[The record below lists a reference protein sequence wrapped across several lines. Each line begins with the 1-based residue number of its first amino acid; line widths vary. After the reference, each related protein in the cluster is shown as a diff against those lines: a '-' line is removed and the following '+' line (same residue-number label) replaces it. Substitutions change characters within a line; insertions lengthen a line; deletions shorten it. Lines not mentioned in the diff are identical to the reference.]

1 MKKTSLFPYIFLV
14 GCLSFSNPVWGADD
28 FLSQPDFQTS
38 ESNTTENKE
47 LLLFFEEQ
55 DLVTAT
61 KRATS
66 LRKAPAIATI
76 ITADEIRNMGAR
88 NLLDVLKMVPGIGIS
103 INEYGIT
110 MIEVRGIRSSTS
122 EKILVMINGHSLN
135 KNFTG
140 SAFYSYAEML
150 PTENIRQVEVVRGPG
165 SALYGN
171 SAFVA
176 TINIITRNAEEING
190 LELNAGGG
198 SFGSFKGNLLGGKAI
213 GDKLTLSGSLDHYQ
227 ANGHKRIVESD
238 YLSGNPP
245 SFPFPTA
252 SLSTAPNTPDLSL
265 KQTDAFLKIGYGDL
279 SFRGGY
285 RTVRK
290 DLFIGLNYAITD
302 NNYQDIDTY
311 WGELAYGLNLSEALS
326 TNLKLYYDLY
336 EQNPNVKILPNGFPG
351 FPNGMIGRPLVKDR
365 TIGVELQVDWEAFTG
380 NHLIGGFSFEDLQ
393 QYDVR
398 QLANFNPTNGV
409 PTPSGAVQEVANWNK
424 DTTRQIW
431 ALYLQDE
438 WQLLERVNLTTGLRY
453 DHYSDFGSTVNPRI
467 GLVWSF
473 LENADLKI
481 LYGQAFRAPNF
492 QELYNINN
500 PAQLGNSKL
509 KPERIETFE
518 TGLAWRL
525 NRYFAA
531 NLNYFYSTIDNQIDI
546 DPTATTTTTI
556 TTGTTTTTTTTTTP
570 TYANLRKSKTQ
581 GIELGLNGA
590 YGQNLYWKVNYAFQ
604 DPRDANTERKLA
616 YVPSHRASG
625 SINYAPVK
633 YVNLHTDV
641 LWTGPRPRDNGDNRP
656 EMPAYTTVDL
666 AVTLKNFYK
675 TLEIQGTVRNLFD
688 EHYKDPDTSGALNKV
703 PGDFPREGISGF
715 VTASYRF

>member
-14 GCLSFSNPVWGADD
+14 GCLSVSSPIWGADES
-28 FLSQPDFQTS
+28 LSQPDLQTS
-38 ESNTTENKE
+38 ENSTTQNKE

-103 INEYGIT
+103 INEYGVT
-110 MIEVRGIRSSTS
+110 MIEVRGVRSSTS

-227 ANGHKRIVESD
+227 TNGHKRIVESD
-238 YLSGNPP
+238 YLSGNPS

-290 DLFIGLNYAITD
+290 GAFVGLGFALTD
-302 NNYQDIDTY
+302 NSYQDIDTY
-311 WGELAYGLNLSEALS
+311 WSELAYGLNLSETFS
-326 TNLKLYYDLY
+326 TNIKLYYDLY
-336 EQNPNVKILPNGFPG
+336 EQVPNVKILPNGFLG

-365 TIGVELQVDWEAFTG
+365 TIGAELQVDWEAFTG
-380 NHLIGGFSFEDLQ
+380 NHLIGGFSFEDMQ
-393 QYDVR
+393 QYGVR
-398 QLANFNPTNGV
+398 QLGNFNPLTGV
-409 PTPSGAVQEVANWNK
+409 PLGSIQEVATWNK
-424 DTTRQIW
+424 NANRQIY
-431 ALYLQDE
+431 AFYLQDE
-438 WQLLERVNLTTGLRY
+438 WQLLERLNLTTGLRY

-509 KPERIETFE
+509 KPEHIETIE
-518 TGLAWRL
+518 TGIGWRL
-525 NRYFAA
+525 NRSFAA
-531 NLNYFYSTIDNQIDI
+531 NLNYFYSTIKDQIDV
-546 DPTATTTTTI
+546 DPSTTP
-556 TTGTTTTTTTTTTP
+556 TP
-570 TYANLRKSKTQ
+570 TYANFRKSKTQ

-590 YGQNLYWKVNYAFQ
+590 YGPDLYWKMNYAFQ
-604 DPRDANTERKLA
+604 DPRDADSERKLA

-641 LWTGPRPRDNGDNRP
+641 LWTGPRPRSNGDSRP